1 MAARGAEIVRAF
13 AMAAGVLLA
22 FSIGE
27 ALAAGA
33 NGSAA
38 DGSTGGGMGGG
49 PGAGAG
55 GGQFGQAPGAP
66 GLTSADPKRATRSAE
81 LALSHCSGGFAG
93 ERQCV
98 ADALEA
104 YAQALRELS
113 PSLSPPLQGLPEI
126 VSRAAQQVRAA
137 KTREAAVRAIKIA
150 IGEVRKTISLI
161 RADDLGQFN
170 AETRAGA
177 FVAETLEV
185 ADNKLEKAVGL

>member
-1 MAARGAEIVRAF
+1 MAARGSEDLRAF
-13 AMAAGVLLA
+13 ATAAGLFLA
-22 FSIGE
+22 FSVAE
-27 ALAAGA
+27 AQAAGA

-49 PGAGAG
+49 PGAAAG
-55 GGQFGQAPGAP
+55 GGRFGQAPDAF
-66 GLTSADPKRATRSAE
+66 GLTSADPKAATRSAE
-81 LALSHCSGGFAG
+81 LALAHCSGDFAD
-93 ERQCV
+93 ERLCI

-137 KTREAAVRAIKIA
+137 KTRGAAVRAIKIA

-161 RADDLGQFN
+161 RADDLGQFK
-170 AETRAGA
+170 AETRASA